1 MSPRFFGKRNR
12 FLDDVDASFS
22 SVDPFG
28 LSIHFFPGAIGQ
40 SREKGLP
47 IRQLSVEAN
56 ISCDRL
62 LIVVPVVVTPLISLS
77 SLMQFLLHPKNK

>member
-12 FLDDVDASFS
+12 FLDLDDVDASFS

-47 IRQLSVEAN
+47 IRILYVEAN
-56 ISCDRL
+56 ISY
-62 LIVVPVVVTPLISLS
+62 LS
-77 SLMQFLLHPKNK
+77 NAY